1 MVRLSSWEDKD
12 TVPVMAG
19 SGLSKT
25 MAPRDRAT
33 LEEFPLPRFDFDRK
47 MCIRD
52 RLVAGEEAL
61 RVLKIME
68 AALHSGE
75 INAAVDFE

>member
-1 MVRLSSWEDKD
+1 MDNEVVELER
-12 TVPVMAG
+12 PIY
-19 SGLSKT
+19 
-25 MAPRDRAT
+25 DRNA
-33 LEEFPLPRFDFDRK
+33 LYRNLVD
-47 MCIRD
+47 CIEGKAEQ
-52 RLVAGEEAL
+52 LVTGEEAL